1 LTGRRRSRR
10 RSLLRGC
17 FSSSVVGVGST
28 PRAGLVR
35 GVLGLV
41 VLGLF
46 LLGLILLGLIVVGE
60 LGLEF
65 VELLGQF
72 GEKRHDCG
80 IV

>member
-1 LTGRRRSRR
+1 LLSR
-10 RSLLRGC
+10 C
-17 FSSSVVGVGST
+17 VSSSVVGVGST

-35 GVLGLV
+35 GILRLV

-46 LLGLILLGLIVVGE
+46 FLGLVVVGE

-72 GEKRHDCG
+72 GEERHDCG
-80 IV
+80 TV

>member
-1 LTGRRRSRR
+1 
-10 RSLLRGC
+10 LLRGC